1 MVTSSAVGSLAS
13 WDPGDTSMDLSC
25 PFGLLGKEVRR
36 RRIVLNQKQ
45 KDTLRAWFQKNPN
58 PDLATRGL
66 LAKELG
72 ISESQIMTWF
82 QKHRKIQKQVEFEYC
97 FEDSQAQGRDKP
109 KVKEPGRSRT
119 QFTKAQVD
127 TLIAAFKINRFP
139 GIVTREK
146 LAQET
151 GIPESRIHIWF
162 QNRRAR
168 HPDTQQGTQATAQ
181 LPQNSQC
188 PALKT
193 TGQPPPS
200 TTLPSS
206 LSVTPA
212 FSPPDPQSSPLD
224 LSRGSQKQLS
234 RTTVPQPSQVGQGRG
249 DRPSSSVFNGHLS
262 PVIAP
267 ALEAFHPP
275 APLWLPIQERCQDS
289 SVDSGL
295 AVQPLDGS
303 TQAPA
308 VNQLARKD
316 FAFLQHWDEWFQLML
331 AEWVPD
337 REYWSPGNPELQHP
351 WQMQP
356 L

>member
-1 MVTSSAVGSLAS
+1 
-13 WDPGDTSMDLSC
+13 MDLSC

-66 LAKELG
+66 LAKEVG

-82 QKHRKIQKQVEFEYC
+82 QKHRKIQKQVEFDSSS
-97 FEDSQAQGRDKP
+97 EDSQAQGRNKP

-119 QFTKAQVD
+119 HFTKVQID

-146 LAQET
+146 LAEET

-168 HPDTQQGTQATAQ
+168 HPDTEQGTQATAQ

-193 TGQPPPS
+193 TDQPPS
-200 TTLPSS
+200 ATLTSS

-212 FSPPDPQSSPLD
+212 FSPPDTQSSPLD
-224 LSRGSQKQLS
+224 LSRGGQKQLS
-234 RTTVPQPSQVGQGRG
+234 RTTVPQPSQVVQGRG
-249 DRPSSSVFNGHLS
+249 DSPSSSVFNGHLS
-262 PVIAP
+262 PVITRG
-267 ALEAFHPP
+267 LEGFHPQ
-275 APLWLPIQERCQDS
+275 APLWLPIQERCQDPS
-289 SVDSGL
+289 ENSGRT
-295 AVQPLDGS
+295 VPPLDDS

-308 VNQLARKD
+308 VNQLDQKD

-331 AEWVPD
+331 AEWIPD
-337 REYWSPGNPELQHP
+337 KEYWSPGKSELHP
-351 WQMQP
+351 WQMQLQQP
-356 L
+356 ASLPHQADKIPQQ